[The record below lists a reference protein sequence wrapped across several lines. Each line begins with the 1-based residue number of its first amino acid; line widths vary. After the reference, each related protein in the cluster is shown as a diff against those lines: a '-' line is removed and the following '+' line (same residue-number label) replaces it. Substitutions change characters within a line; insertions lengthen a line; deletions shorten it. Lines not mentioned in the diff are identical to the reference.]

1 MEQDEKCRPAS
12 SPTTEQREVCEHRKP
27 DSALPPLILVAL
39 DPLAIVAGERRDD
52 VYVAEEVRAVGQMR
66 ETCPACPDTH
76 LKLVPRQDDVRVAH
90 LYCEQC
96 TRCFDAFLDD
106 GSSVLN
112 S

>member
-1 MEQDEKCRPAS
+1 MEYEEKCRPANPPS
-12 SPTTEQREVCEHRKP
+12 TEQRKVPEHRKP

-39 DPLAIVAGERRDD
+39 DPVVVVAGERRDD
-52 VYVAEEVRAVGQMR
+52 VYIAEDVRAVGAMR

-96 TRCFDAFLDD
+96 TRCFDAFLAD